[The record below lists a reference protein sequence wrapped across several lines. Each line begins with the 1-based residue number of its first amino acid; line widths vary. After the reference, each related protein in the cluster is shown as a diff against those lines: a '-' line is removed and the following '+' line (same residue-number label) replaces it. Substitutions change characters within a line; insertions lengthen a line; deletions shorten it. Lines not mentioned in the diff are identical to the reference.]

1 VKDLQGEII
10 VQDKSVAVFSYVVS
24 EIDIL
29 RKTNSTHATVMTQAH
44 IL

>member
-1 VKDLQGEII
+1 MKGLQGEII
-10 VQDKSVAVFSYVVS
+10 FQYKLVAVFSYVVS